1 VPAGAAR
8 TSELSR
14 TAGAIVYRRLLGYVR
29 AHARE
34 LGAVALA
41 MVVYAATDTGF
52 AALMKPMLDGSFV
65 AKDHDVIRLIP
76 LALIGLF
83 LIRGIAGFVSTYGM
97 TWVGRSVIRA
107 LREQLFSQM
116 LRLPMGFFESTTS
129 GQLIAKLTY
138 DVEQVAQAAT
148 DALTTI
154 VRDTLTV
161 LGLLAWMFYL
171 NGWLALVFLVV
182 GPFIAALMRLVGLRF
197 RRLSVGIQDS
207 IGDVAHVA
215 EEVVEGQRVVKTF
228 GGDAYERER
237 FRRANDANRR
247 LQMKLSATAALSVP
261 VVQLVAACA
270 LAGIVYLATLQPMLE
285 RVTVGT
291 FMSFIVAMMML
302 LAPIKR
308 LTAVNNTLQK
318 GIAAA
323 QSVFVVLDERPE
335 PDTGSHTLTRARG
348 EIRFEDV
355 SFAYSPAGGS
365 VLRHI
370 DLDIAPGETVAL
382 VGRSGSGKSTLVSLL
397 PRFYEVQSG
406 RIRLDGT
413 ELKELTL
420 SSLREQIA
428 LVGQHVTLFN
438 DTIACNIAYGRLGG
452 KAGEAEII
460 AAAEAAHAME
470 FIRELPQGL
479 QTLVGANG
487 VRLSGGQRQRLAI
500 ARALLKNAP
509 VLILDEA
516 TSALDTESERY
527 IQAALEPLMHG
538 RTTLVI
544 AHRLSTVE
552 RAERIVVLDAG
563 RIVESGTHA
572 KLLSRGGLYASLHRM
587 QFQAEAGSEVA
598 AGSGRGHTEARAG

>member
-1 VPAGAAR
+1 MPAGAAS
-8 TSELSR
+8 TLELSR

-29 AHARE
+29 EHARA
-34 LGAVALA
+34 LGAAALA

-83 LIRGIAGFVSTYGM
+83 LIRGVAGFVSSYGM

-138 DVEQVAQAAT
+138 DVEQVAQATT

-197 RRLSVGIQDS
+197 RRLSVGIQES

-215 EEVVEGQRVVKTF
+215 EEAVEGQRVVKTF

-323 QSVFVVLDERPE
+323 QSVFAVLDEQPE

-355 SFAYSPAGGS
+355 SFAYSTADGS

-420 SSLREQIA
+420 SNLREQIA

-452 KAGEAEII
+452 KAGEAETI

-479 QTLVGANG
+479 QTLVGENG

-516 TSALDTESERY
+516 TSALDTESERH

-572 KLLSRGGLYASLHRM
+572 KLLSRGGVYASLHRM
-587 QFQAEAGSEVA
+587 QFQEEAGSEVA
-598 AGSGRGHTEARAG
+598 AGSGRGHAEARAG